1 MINEEISNQ
10 MSGKLNEIKTSLNSQ
25 IQDAISTAIAE
36 KVLPSI
42 QKTLEAQGRVNY
54 TMVDRGSSGL
64 QDSPRATNFTM
75 EDRRSSGLQRN
86 SEVENSQKTWE
97 NRPRKCFMQENKRQ
111 MSRQSSVD
119 SYSCEQNRDMVT
131 GANPT
136 PHITFTSSKPDDTSN
151 GRSFPLCFSFSHS

>member
-1 MINEEISNQ
+1 MINKEISNQ
-10 MSGKLNEIKTSLNSQ
+10 MPRKLNEIKASLNSQ

-42 QKTLEAQGRVNY
+42 QNTLEAQGSY

-75 EDRRSSGLQRN
+75 ADRRSTGLQRN
-86 SEVENSQKTWE
+86 SEVENSQKTGE
-97 NRPRKCFMQENKRQ
+97 NRLSKCFMQENNRHV
-111 MSRQSSVD
+111 SRQRSVD

-151 GRSFPLCFSFSHS
+151 CRSFPLCFSFFP